1 MKGIKTILGILA
13 VASMFLSVNASAQEN
28 ANRDENGKVVRGA
41 YETNNRLFDNTFI
54 GVGGGVNAV
63 GIKGQG
69 LGNIGI
75 AAEVNF
81 GKWFTPTVGARAVWH
96 GLVNNTKSTDGWYGQ
111 RFAEHSHFSFNDF
124 RFDALWNI
132 SNAISGYK
140 ETRFWDFIP
149 YIGGGVLFT
158 EAEDG
163 KFFSNP
169 EFALNIG
176 LLNELRLGKRINL
189 MLDLGVIGGRS
200 AAFCDKYATREDV
213 LSRIAFFPTATL
225 GLSFNLGKTNFDRHT
240 SITPVVIPVPF
251 TEDEYNALADK
262 VKALEKENAELKDK
276 IAALEEENAKYR
288 NLKDGHTYLYQDG
301 EFVEVAGTVAGPVTL
316 YFNIGETK
324 LTERELAHLEFYT
337 DNVVKEDSKI
347 EVNGYADSQTGSARR
362 NQYLSEKRVEYV
374 VGLLK
379 KAGAKEENIA
389 SAAHGSSAQPF
400 NSAAKN
406 RVVTVEVK

>member
-13 VASMFLSVNASAQEN
+13 VAGMFFSVNATAQEN

-41 YETNNRLFDNTFI
+41 YETNRLFDNFFI
-54 GVGGGVNAV
+54 GIGGGVNAV
-63 GIKGQG
+63 AIKGQG
-69 LGNIGI
+69 FGNIGA
-75 AAEVNF
+75 AAEFNF
-81 GKWFTPTVGARAVWH
+81 GKWFTPSVGTRVMWH
-96 GLVNNTKSTDGWYGQ
+96 GLVNNTKTVEGWVGP
-111 RFAEHSHFSFNDF
+111 RFQNHNHFAFNEF
-124 RFDALWNI
+124 RMDALWNI
-132 SNAISGYK
+132 SNALGGYK

-149 YIGGGVLFT
+149 YVGGGVLFT
-158 EAEDG
+158 EFIDG
-163 KFFSNP
+163 EFFSNP
-169 EFALNIG
+169 EFALNLG

-189 MLDLGVIGGRS
+189 MIDLGVIGARAS
-200 AAFCDKYATREDV
+200 AFNPTYEKKNDV

-225 GLSFNLGKTNFDRHT
+225 GLSFNIGKTNFDRHT

-251 TEDEYNALADK
+251 TEDEYNALVDK
-262 VKALEKENAELKDK
+262 VAALEKENAELKDK

-288 NLKDGHTYLYQDG
+288 NLKDGQTYLYQDG
-301 EFVEVAGTVAGPVTL
+301 EFIEVAGTVSGPVTL

-337 DNVVKEDSKI
+337 DNVLKSDSKI
-347 EVNGYADSQTGSARR
+347 DVNGYADSQTGSAKR

-374 VGLLK
+374 VDLLK
-379 KAGAKEENIA
+379 KAGAKEENIS
-389 SAAHGSSAQPF
+389 SAAHGSSTQPF

>member
-13 VASMFLSVNASAQEN
+13 AASMFLSVNANAQEN

-41 YETNNRLFDNTFI
+41 YETNRLFDNFFI

-63 GIKGQG
+63 AIKGQG
-69 LGNIGI
+69 IGNIGA
-75 AAEVNF
+75 AAEFNF
-81 GKWFTPTVGARAVWH
+81 GKWFTPSVGTRVMWH
-96 GLVNNTKSTDGWYGQ
+96 GLVNSTKSTDGWVGQ
-111 RFAEHSHFSFNDF
+111 RFNEHNHFSFNEF
-124 RFDALWNI
+124 RMDALWNI
-132 SNAISGYK
+132 SNALGGYK

-149 YIGGGVLFT
+149 YLGGGVLFT
-158 EAEDG
+158 EASDG
-163 KFFSNP
+163 EFFNNP
-169 EFALNIG
+169 EFALNLG
-176 LLNELRLGKRINL
+176 LLNELRLGKRVNL
-189 MLDLGVIGGRS
+189 MIDLGVIGARVG
-200 AAFCDKYATREDV
+200 AYCTKYVDPKDV
-213 LSRIAFFPTATL
+213 LSRITFFPTATL

-276 IAALEEENAKYR
+276 VAALEQENAKYR
-288 NLKDGHTYLYQDG
+288 NLKDGQTYLYQDG
-301 EFVEVAGTVAGPVTL
+301 EFIEVAGTVAGPVTL
-316 YFNIGETK
+316 YFNIGETR

-374 VGLLK
+374 VDLLK
-379 KAGAKEENIA
+379 KAGAKEENIT